1 MVDFKTLNFSVNEG
15 LAHIE
20 LNRPEAAN
28 AMDKDVME
36 ELMHAAIRC
45 DSDDSIRAVLL
56 TSTGKLFSAGGDLA
70 WFGRNLDTVSALLK
84 EATTYVHSAISHFH
98 RMNKPLVIAVQ
109 GAAAGA
115 GFSLA
120 IAGDYVMASE
130 KASFTM
136 AYTAAGLSPDGGAS
150 YYLPRLVG
158 ERRAKELMLT
168 NRKLSAVEA
177 VEWGMINEVVAVEEL
192 QERAEKL
199 ARKLANGPTQAFA
212 TVKRL
217 LDTSL
222 HESLETQMQ
231 YEAQGISRNAA
242 GVDGQEGI
250 SAFLAKRK
258 PEFVGR

>member
-1 MVDFKTLNFSVNEG
+1 MVEFTTLNFSVTDG
-15 LAHIE
+15 LARIE

-28 AMDKDVME
+28 AMDKTMME

-45 DSDDSIRAVLL
+45 DSDNSIRAVLL
-56 TSTGKLFSAGGDLA
+56 TSSGKLFSAGGDLA
-70 WFGRNLDTVSALLK
+70 WFGQNLDTISALLK

-98 RMNKPLVIAVQ
+98 RMNKPLIIAVQ

-120 IAGDYVMASE
+120 ISGDYVIASE
-130 KASFTM
+130 KASFTS
-136 AYTAAGLSPDGGAS
+136 AYTAAGLSPDGSSS

-158 ERRAKELMLT
+158 ERRAKELMLM
-168 NRKLSAVEA
+168 NRKLSAAEA
-177 VEWGMINEVVAVEEL
+177 LDWGMINEVVAVEEL
-192 QERAEKL
+192 SARAEAVAQQL
-199 ARKLANGPTQAFA
+199 AQGPTNAYG

-231 YEAQGISRNAA
+231 YEAAGIAANAA
-242 GVDGQEGI
+242 GPDGQEGI
-250 SAFLAKRK
+250 QAFLNKRK
-258 PEFVGR
+258 PEFSGQ